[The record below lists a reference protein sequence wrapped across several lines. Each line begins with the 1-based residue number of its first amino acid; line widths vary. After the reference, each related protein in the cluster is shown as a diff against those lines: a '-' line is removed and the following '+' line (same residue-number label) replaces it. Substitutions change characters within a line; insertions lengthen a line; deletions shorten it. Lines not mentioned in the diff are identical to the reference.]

1 MIVLLLMFASVVGR
15 LERSTQRENDMT
27 NSWIGRVALHLMCIL
42 RGSDFR
48 MHMAGVLRELQR
60 M

>member
-1 MIVLLLMFASVVGR
+1 MANYR
-15 LERSTQRENDMT
+15 
-27 NSWIGRVALHLMCIL
+27 IGRMALHLMCIL

-60 M
+60 I